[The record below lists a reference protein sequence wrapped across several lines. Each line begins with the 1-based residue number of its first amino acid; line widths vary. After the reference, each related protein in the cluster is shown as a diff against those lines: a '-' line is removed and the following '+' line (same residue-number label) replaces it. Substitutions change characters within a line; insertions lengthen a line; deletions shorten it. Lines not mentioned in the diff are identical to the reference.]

1 MSGEIV
7 AKEDFMNTGCFSGE
21 VVPDE
26 AESDEV
32 VSGEI
37 VSDEAESGEVVSGE
51 IVSGEVVPRGDT
63 LPAVYDGNLGF
74 LSLSVAVTVLAGRA
88 LLLKEKIWALQ
99 ALFRRNADKAS
110 NISEMCD
117 AAEVEPQFT
126 ALIMEGATSLRE
138 VAEASG
144 DLVNAAD
151 QMQMDAQGFNEAHQG
166 EYGGIYEV
174 TQSMG
179 VQQPKPGFNAVK

>member
-7 AKEDFMNTGCFSGE
+7 PGQ
-21 VVPDE
+21 
-26 AESDEV
+26 V

-37 VSDEAESGEVVSGE
+37 VPRESY
-51 IVSGEVVPRGDT
+51 VPAVPDNGDN
-63 LPAVYDGNLGF
+63 LPAIPDSNLGF
-74 LSLSVAVTVLAGRA
+74 LSLGLAVTTLAARA
-88 LLLKEKIWALQ
+88 LWLKEKIWILQ

-110 NISEMCD
+110 NMSEMCD
-117 AAEVEPQFT
+117 AAEVEPRFT

-151 QMQMDAQGFNEAHQG
+151 AMQMDAQGFNDAHQG

-174 TQSMG
+174 AQSMG
-179 VQQPKPGFNAVK
+179 VQQPKPGFNEVK

>member
-7 AKEDFMNTGCFSGE
+7 PGQ
-21 VVPDE
+21 
-26 AESDEV
+26 V

-37 VSDEAESGEVVSGE
+37 VPRESYVPAVPDSG
-51 IVSGEVVPRGDT
+51 DN
-63 LPAVYDGNLGF
+63 LPAIPDGNLGF
-74 LSLSVAVTVLAGRA
+74 LSLGLAVTTLAARA
-88 LLLKEKIWALQ
+88 LWLKEKIWVLQ

-110 NISEMCD
+110 NMSEMCD
-117 AAEVEPQFT
+117 AAEVEPRFT

-144 DLVNAAD
+144 DLVDAAD
-151 QMQMDAQGFNEAHQG
+151 AMQMDAQGFNDAHQG

-174 TQSMG
+174 AQSMG
-179 VQQPKPGFNAVK
+179 VQQPKPGFNEVK

>member
-7 AKEDFMNTGCFSGE
+7 PGQ
-21 VVPDE
+21 
-26 AESDEV
+26 V

-37 VSDEAESGEVVSGE
+37 VPRESYVPAVPDSG
-51 IVSGEVVPRGDT
+51 DN
-63 LPAVYDGNLGF
+63 LPAIPDSNLGF
-74 LSLSVAVTVLAGRA
+74 LSLGLAVTTLAARA

-99 ALFRRNADKAS
+99 VLFRRNADKAS
-110 NISEMCD
+110 NMSEMCD
-117 AAEVEPQFT
+117 AAEVEPRFT

-151 QMQMDAQGFNEAHQG
+151 EMQVNAQGFKDAHQG
-166 EYGGIYEV
+166 EYGGIYEAV
-174 TQSMG
+174 QSMG
-179 VQQPKPGFNAVK
+179 VQQPKPGFNEVK

>member
-7 AKEDFMNTGCFSGE
+7 PGQ
-21 VVPDE
+21 
-26 AESDEV
+26 V

-37 VSDEAESGEVVSGE
+37 VPRESYVPAVPDSG
-51 IVSGEVVPRGDT
+51 DN
-63 LPAVYDGNLGF
+63 LPAIPDGNLGF
-74 LSLSVAVTVLAGRA
+74 LSLGLAVTTLAARA
-88 LLLKEKIWALQ
+88 LWLKEKIWILQ

-110 NISEMCD
+110 NMSEMCD
-117 AAEVEPQFT
+117 AAEVEPRFT

-144 DLVNAAD
+144 DLVSAAD
-151 QMQMDAQGFNEAHQG
+151 AMQMDAQGFNTAHQG

-179 VQQPKPGFNAVK
+179 VQQPKPGFNEVK

>member
-1 MSGEIV
+1 MSGEL
-7 AKEDFMNTGCFSGE
+7 
-21 VVPDE
+21 VPGK
-26 AESDEV
+26 V

-37 VSDEAESGEVVSGE
+37 VPRESYVPAVPDSD
-51 IVSGEVVPRGDT
+51 DN
-63 LPAVYDGNLGF
+63 LPAIPDSNLGF
-74 LSLSVAVTVLAGRA
+74 LSLGMAVTMLAARA

-110 NISEMCD
+110 NMSEMCD
-117 AAEVEPQFT
+117 AAEVEPRFT

-151 QMQMDAQGFNEAHQG
+151 AMQTDAQGFKDAHQG
-166 EYGGIYEV
+166 EYGGIYETV
-174 TQSMG
+174 QSMG
-179 VQQPKPGFNAVK
+179 VQQPKPGFNEVK

>member
-1 MSGEIV
+1 MSGEI
-7 AKEDFMNTGCFSGE
+7 
-21 VVPDE
+21 
-26 AESDEV
+26 
-32 VSGEI
+32 
-37 VSDEAESGEVVSGE
+37 
-51 IVSGEVVPRGDT
+51 VPRGDT
-63 LPAVYDGNLGF
+63 LPAVPDADLGF
-74 LSLSVAVTVLAGRA
+74 LSLAAAVTLLAARA

-99 ALFRRNADKAS
+99 SRFQRNADKAS
-110 NISEMCD
+110 NMSEMCD

-126 ALIMEGATSLRE
+126 ALIMDGSTSLRE

-151 QMQMDAQGFNEAHQG
+151 EMQMDAQGFNDAHQG

-179 VQQPKPGFNAVK
+179 VQQPKPGFNEVK